1 MWMVRA
7 EGGALYDD
15 FLAGGHVTIG
25 GIISGDVMTAR
36 SRADVARMWQADQP
50 QWSDRDSAGAGSVLY
65 RFAHE
70 ICDGD
75 EIVTYDPGSRIYAV
89 GMVHGPYRYDPGRDE
104 IIEGNPHPHI
114 RNVSWTGEVQRD
126 TLSQRARNTLGS
138 ISTLFAIKESVAA
151 EILAIARGEAPPVT
165 IDAAPSGS
173 QPKSDESVLDSDEE
187 AEAGGAIE
195 LSAAALEEQ
204 AMTGIADLVTAIS
217 PDDMEEFVAGLL
229 RALGYH
235 ARVSPKGPDRGRD
248 ILATPDPLG
257 LEDPRIHVEVKH
269 RAGKAS
275 PGMIRSFLGGR
286 GPGDRGIFVS
296 TGGFTREARY
306 EADRASIPVQ
316 LLDIEDLVRL
326 LIENYSELKPDIARI
341 VPLRRIWWPH

>member
-1 MWMVRA
+1 MSMWMVRA
-7 EGGALYDD
+7 ERGGALYDD
-15 FLAGGHVTIG
+15 FLLNGHVTIG
-25 GIISGDVMTAR
+25 WSKAGDLSDVRSGEDAAEKIARGYDVPHD
-36 SRADVARMWQADQP
+36 RAM
-50 QWSDRDSAGAGSVLY
+50 AGAGGVLH
-65 RFAHE
+65 RFASG
-70 ICDGD
+70 IATGD
-75 EIVTYDPGSRIYAV
+75 HVVTYDPSARVYAIGTV
-89 GMVHGPYRYDPGRDE
+89 TGPYRHDTTRPVLMED
-104 IIEGNPHPHI
+104 NPHPHVRPVNWI
-114 RNVSWTGEVQRD
+114 GELSRD
-126 TLSQRARNTLGS
+126 VLSTTARNTLGAMRT
-138 ISTLFAIKESVAA
+138 IFAIKPKVAD
-151 EILAIARGEAPPVT
+151 ELLGRLRGEKVAHLPTPL
-165 IDAAPSGS
+165 AAPG
-173 QPKSDESVLDSDEE
+173 QVAIGNLADTEDGPDEADVPT
-187 AEAGGAIE
+187 
-195 LSAAALEEQ
+195 AAALEEQ

-217 PDDMEEFVAGLL
+217 PDDMEQFVAGLL

-326 LIENYSELKPDIARI
+326 LIENYGKLKPDIARM